1 MSLLIDI
8 IHKGILSSIQD
19 RGRFG
24 YKHLAIPQ
32 SGWMDHHSAKLSNL
46 LVGNTS
52 NAPNIEMTLQ
62 SAKIRFHKD
71 AIIAIT
77 GADMS
82 FKIDDQAIKLN
93 QAIKI
98 KSGSTFSGSY
108 AKRGLRSYLA
118 ISGDYTN
125 INSDYNSFS
134 TYPITKFGGINGQYL
149 NNGDQLIIHQKEKT
163 LIDIKLET
171 TSLDAQAVRL
181 TPGPEFHLLDNTS
194 KQALIEGKFKISSNF
209 SRMGAHLES
218 TVKLSTASVLDS
230 SIPVIPGTVQCL
242 PDGQLIV
249 LLQDGQTT
257 GGYPRIAFIEEAPL
271 NAFNQIRP
279 GLNFSFYF

>member
-171 TSLDAQAVRL
+171 TSLDAQALR
-181 TPGPEFHLLDNTS
+181 
-194 KQALIEGKFKISSNF
+194 
-209 SRMGAHLES
+209 
-218 TVKLSTASVLDS
+218 
-230 SIPVIPGTVQCL
+230 
-242 PDGQLIV
+242 
-249 LLQDGQTT
+249 
-257 GGYPRIAFIEEAPL
+257 
-271 NAFNQIRP
+271 
-279 GLNFSFYF
+279 